1 MKTQK
6 GINMVAIINHRPM
19 TVGILPILDAYIAHE
34 KEAITRAI
42 KNLYVFS
49 PKTIRG
55 KFSDVSRFVFESGLE
70 EESSNV
76 DYGIKKGD
84 ALYHRQYGD
93 GKVKSIDGD
102 KITLE
107 FKGDIDRSF
116 SLRVLME
123 NNLIILIK

>member
-1 MKTQK
+1 MDRRVRWKSHARC
-6 GINMVAIINHRPM
+6 G
-19 TVGILPILDAYIAHE
+19 VGENSEIKSKDYLSLF
-34 KEAITRAI
+34 AITRAI

-55 KFSDVSRFVFESGLE
+55 KFSDVSRFILESGLE
-70 EESSNV
+70 EESNNV

-84 ALYHRQYGD
+84 IVYHRQYGD
-93 GKVKSIDGD
+93 AKVKNIKAD
-102 KITLE
+102 KITLD
-107 FKGDIDRSF
+107 FKDGISRSF

>member
-1 MKTQK
+1 MERRVRWKSHARC
-6 GINMVAIINHRPM
+6 GP
-19 TVGILPILDAYIAHE
+19 GE
-34 KEAITRAI
+34 KIEITSKSYLLVFAITRAI

-55 KFSDVSRFVFESGLE
+55 KFSDISRFVLESGLE
-70 EESSNV
+70 EESNSV

-93 GKVKSIDGD
+93 AKVKSIEGD
-102 KITLE
+102 RITLE
-107 FKGDIDRSF
+107 FKEDIDRSF
-116 SLRVLME
+116 SLRILME

>member
-1 MKTQK
+1 M
-6 GINMVAIINHRPM
+6 
-19 TVGILPILDAYIAHE
+19 
-34 KEAITRAI
+34 
-42 KNLYVFS
+42 
-49 PKTIRG
+49 
-55 KFSDVSRFVFESGLE
+55 
-70 EESSNV
+70 